1 MNRIK
6 TPLTNIME
14 IMDIVIKQMEAKGA
28 EETEKSPMV
37 TDLLEKGFKLEDIET
52 ALNLISMMNTQ
63 INPIV
68 DVGSRDFNGDGT
80 PCGVRHL
87 HFIESVRF
95 SADAQQF
102 LLQMVEEDLIS
113 SLHFEKIV
121 EYVWKNDLRRVSL
134 TRLELIVMITRPE
147 NEIDN
152 QEEAEAVETFPH
164 SLMMH

>member
-1 MNRIK
+1 
-6 TPLTNIME
+6 ME
-14 IMDIVIKQMEAKGA
+14 IMDIVIRQMEAMGA
-28 EETEKSPMV
+28 EEPEKSPMV
-37 TDLLEKGFKLEDIET
+37 TELLEKGFKLEDIET
-52 ALNLISMMNTQ
+52 ALNLVSMMSSQ
-63 INPIV
+63 VNPIL

-80 PCGVRHL
+80 PNGIRHL

-95 SADAQQF
+95 SSEAQQF
-102 LLQMVEEDLIS
+102 LLQLVEEELIS

-147 NEIDN
+147 SEIDDE
-152 QEEAEAVETFPH
+152 QEVEAVETVPH